1 MPASPPKGLN
11 SPQTKKIIKWM
22 SRANTWLYKK
32 TDGKIGGKFLKGAPV
47 ALLTTTG
54 RKSGE
59 PRVSPLLYLREG
71 DRVIL
76 VASQGGAATNPMWYL
91 NLKANPKVSVQIKDE
106 TLHLTARDATETER
120 TAYWPKLTAM
130 YSSFDDYQSWTD
142 RVIPIVICDP

>member
-71 DRVIL
+71 DRVI
-76 VASQGGAATNPMWYL
+76 
-91 NLKANPKVSVQIKDE
+91 
-106 TLHLTARDATETER
+106 
-120 TAYWPKLTAM
+120 
-130 YSSFDDYQSWTD
+130 
-142 RVIPIVICDP
+142 